1 MAEQPVAGFGGLL
14 RQLRI
19 EGGLTQE
26 ELAEAATL
34 SPRSVSD
41 LERGINATARK
52 DTARLLAGALHLD
65 GHARTLFEAAARGRE
80 SAAEALAAAQG
91 AGAGGS
97 AAATRALPRDIASFT
112 GRQDELRQLVA
123 QWAGAAAGGGVV
135 SIHAIGG
142 MAGVG
147 KTAFAVHAAHQLA
160 GDFPDGQFFLPLH
173 AHTPGQQ
180 PVGPADALASL
191 LLTAGVPASQIP
203 PGVDAR
209 AGRWRDHV
217 AGKKVLLML
226 DDAAGHDQVR
236 PLLPGTPGSLVLI
249 TSRRRLAA
257 LEDAAVLSLDTL
269 PPGEAAALLA
279 QLAGRPDL
287 GLPGGPSGQI
297 TRLCGYLPLAIG
309 MLGRQ
314 LAHHPA
320 WTPAGLAGD
329 LAAARDRLELMTA
342 ENLSVAAAFD
352 LSYQDLTGA
361 QRRLFCRLGL
371 HPGPDIDAHAAAA
384 LDDTSPGQA
393 RRHLEDLYDQHLLT
407 QPAPGRYRFH
417 DLLRQHAR
425 ALAADGRPADSAAA
439 AGRLLDYYLHTA
451 LAASAHITAR
461 VHGTRPQAPGAPPAC
476 APPLSTPA
484 QATQWLEAERANLHA
499 AAEYAAAHG
508 HPQHAVQIP
517 AAVSGFLRSRGYW
530 DQAAALHRTA
540 LTAAR
545 HAGDRRGQADA
556 LYCLADVHSGAD
568 NYPAFIAAARQA
580 LALYRDLGIR
590 LSQGDTL
597 NNLGWAQQLTGDYP
611 AAATS
616 FQQAL
621 DLFRDLGDQLG
632 QAAVLEGLAELRIE
646 TGEYPAAADSLHQA
660 LELYRAIGERDSQAF
675 AIHMVAT
682 VQRLTGDYPAAA
694 ANCRQALD
702 LFRKVGDRFNQGF
715 TLDEIGILQ
724 QLTGDSPAAAASLH
738 QALDLFR
745 DLGAPY
751 GQAQVH
757 NSLGALHAATGNYP
771 AAMGSLRQALELYC
785 NLGVPHGQAAA
796 LNNLGELL
804 SRSSASRQAREH
816 HIRALAIARDIGAP
830 LEEARALEGIGQSHI
845 HDGNPADGATQLRQA
860 LTIYQRIA
868 APAAPRV
875 QQTLLHLSI

>member
-19 EGGLTQE
+19 EGNLTQE

-52 DTARLLAGALHLD
+52 DTARLLADALHLD
-65 GHARTLFEAAARGRE
+65 GHARALFEAAARGRVPAE
-80 SAAEALAAAQG
+80 EALAAARG
-91 AGAGGS
+91 DKAGGS

-112 GRQDELRQLVA
+112 GRQDELGQLVA
-123 QWAGAAAGGGVV
+123 QWAAAAAGGGVV

-160 GDFPDGQFFLPLH
+160 ADFPDGQFFLPLH

-180 PVGPADALASL
+180 PVGPADGLASL
-191 LLTAGVPASQIP
+191 LLTAGVPAIQIP

-209 AGRWRDHV
+209 AARWRDHV
-217 AGKKVLLML
+217 AGKKILLLL
-226 DDAAGHDQVR
+226 DDAAGHDQIR

-279 QLAGRPDL
+279 RLALRPDL
-287 GLPGGPSGQI
+287 GLPGGPGGQI

-329 LAAARDRLELMTA
+329 LAAARDRLQLMAA

-352 LSYQDLTGA
+352 LSHQDLTGA
-361 QRRLFCRLGL
+361 QQQLFRRLGL

-393 RRHLEDLYDQHLLT
+393 RRRLEDLYDQHLIT

-417 DLLRQHAR
+417 DLIRQHAR
-425 ALAADGRPADSAAA
+425 VLADAEPADSGAA

-484 QATQWLEAERANLHA
+484 QATQWLETERANLHA

-508 HPQHAVQIP
+508 YQQHAVQIP
-517 AAVSGFLRSRGYW
+517 AAVSGFLRSQGYW

-545 HAGDRRGQADA
+545 RAGDLRGQADA

-590 LSQGDTL
+590 LNQGDTL

-611 AAATS
+611 AAADS

-632 QAAVLEGLAELRIE
+632 QASVLEGLAELRIE
-646 TGEYPAAADSLHQA
+646 TGEYPAAADSLQQA
-660 LELYRAIGERDSQAF
+660 LELYRDLGEQDSRAF
-675 AIHMVAT
+675 AIHLVAT

-694 ANCRQALD
+694 ANCRQALE

-724 QLTGDSPAAAASLH
+724 QLTGDYPAAAASLH

-757 NSLGALHAATGNYP
+757 NSLGALHTETSDYP
-771 AAMGSLRQALELYC
+771 AAAASVNQALDLYC
-785 NLGVPHGQAAA
+785 NLGAPHGQAAA

-816 HIRALAIARDIGAP
+816 HIRALAIARNIGAP

-845 HDGNPADGATQLRQA
+845 HDGNPADGATQLRNA
-860 LTIYQRIA
+860 VTIYQRIG
-868 APAAPRV
+868 APAAQRL
-875 QQTLLHLSI
+875 QNTLGDLSI

>member
-19 EGGLTQE
+19 EGDLTQE

-52 DTARLLAGALHLD
+52 DTARLLANALHLD
-65 GHARTLFEAAARGRE
+65 GHARALFEAAARGRVPAE
-80 SAAEALAAAQG
+80 EALAAARG
-91 AGAGGS
+91 DKAGGS
-97 AAATRALPRDIASFT
+97 AAATRTLPRDTASFT
-112 GRQDELRQLVA
+112 GRQEELGQLVA
-123 QWAGAAAGGGVV
+123 QWAGAAAVGGVV

-160 GDFPDGQFFLPLH
+160 ADFPDGQFFLPLH
-173 AHTPGQQ
+173 GHTPGQQ
-180 PVGPADALASL
+180 PVGPADGLASL

-209 AGRWRDHV
+209 AARWRDHV
-217 AGKKVLLML
+217 AGKKVLLLL
-226 DDAAGHDQVR
+226 DDAAGHEQIR

-269 PPGEAAALLA
+269 PPGEAAAMLA
-279 QLAGRPDL
+279 RLAGRPDL
-287 GLPGGPSGQI
+287 GLPGGQI

-329 LAAARDRLELMTA
+329 LAAARDRLQLMAA

-361 QRRLFCRLGL
+361 QQQLFRRLGL

-393 RRHLEDLYDQHLLT
+393 RRRLEDLYDQHLLT

-417 DLLRQHAR
+417 DLIREHAR
-425 ALAADGRPADSAAA
+425 VLADAEPADSAAA

-451 LAASAHITAR
+451 QAASAHITAR
-461 VHGTRPQAPGAPPAC
+461 VHGTRPQAPGEPPAC

-517 AAVSGFLRSRGYW
+517 AAVSGFLLSQGYW

-545 HAGDRRGQADA
+545 RAGDRRGQADA
-556 LYCLADVHSGAD
+556 LYCLAGVHSGAD
-568 NYPAFIAAARQA
+568 NYPAFIAAARQS

-597 NNLGWAQQLTGDYP
+597 NNLGWALQLTGDYP
-611 AAATS
+611 AAAAS

-621 DLFRDLGDQLG
+621 DLFRDLGDQIG

-646 TGEYPAAADSLHQA
+646 TGEYPAAADGLQQA
-660 LELYRAIGERDSQAF
+660 LELYRELGDQDSQAF
-675 AIHMVAT
+675 AIHLVAT

-694 ANCRQALD
+694 ANCRRALD
-702 LFRKVGDRFNQGF
+702 LFRNVGDRFNQGF
-715 TLDEIGILQ
+715 TLDQIGILQ
-724 QLTGDSPAAAASLH
+724 QLTGDYPAAAASLH

-771 AAMGSLRQALELYC
+771 AAMGSLRQALDLYC
-785 NLGVPHGQAAA
+785 NLGVPQGQAAA

-830 LEEARALEGIGQSHI
+830 LEEARALQGIGQSHI
-845 HDGNPADGATQLRQA
+845 HDGNPADGATQLRKA
-860 LTIYQRIA
+860 VTIYQRIG
-868 APAAPRV
+868 APAARRV
-875 QQTLLHLSI
+875 QQTLLKLSI